1 MEADRK
7 VEWDTLERVICLL
20 LTLSIDEDGSASS
33 VETANAI
40 DNCRTQ
46 DVDTTHLDI
55 LYPTPPNMD
64 GLPDVPHGPC
74 TEEFENDAYNNVP
87 PFCSGNEHLLDQFQH
102 GLLDTCSC
110 NAEPPAERE
119 VGFPYELGPFL
130 MFDTGLPLDVSE
142 ADLLAEIIP
151 ANTGFSVNEG
161 MSAWVANYEGRVYR
175 GTCSPFDAVTLPDL
189 DEAFSLEGD
198 NVVAE
203 IAWAYPDQQAYD
215 DMLAATGATYEGIL
229 DRSNGETYEESMTH
243 RFLRT
248 GGFVYLN
255 AARQAVA
262 LKELSPSP
270 PTLQI
275 DPFAQ
280 LTLTFDIPQGV
291 TADQAT
297 HSCPG
302 GFHAPTSA
310 EIRAGG
316 GIEYCWDKSGTLS
329 FCPHGCF
336 IYHVEQMEGTG
347 YLAFPLME
355 STAHLA
361 PAHYAPTDQQGA
373 EVASMIT
380 GVLAATN
387 APTEEED

>member
-1 MEADRK
+1 MVESQIRIMEADRK

-20 LTLSIDEDGSASS
+20 MTLSIDEDGSASS

-46 DVDTTHLDI
+46 DVDTSHLDI
-55 LYPTPPNMD
+55 LYPTPPGMD
-64 GLPDVPHGPC
+64 GLPDVPLGPC
-74 TEEFENDAYNNVP
+74 TEEFENEAYEGVP
-87 PFCSGNEHLLDQFQH
+87 PFCAGNEHLLNQFAH
-102 GLLDTCSC
+102 GLIESCEC

-142 ADLLAEIIP
+142 ADLRAEITP
-151 ANTGFSVNEG
+151 ANTGFSVNVN
-161 MSAWVANYEGRVYR
+161 ANPPTWVANYEGRVYS
-175 GTCSPFDAVTLPDL
+175 GSCSPFAAVTLPDL
-189 DEAFSLEGD
+189 DEAFGLEGD
-198 NVVAE
+198 NVVTE
-203 IAWAYPDQQAYD
+203 IAWAYPDQSAYD
-215 DMLAATGATYEGIL
+215 EMLAATGA
-229 DRSNGETYEESMTH
+229 TYEESMTH

-248 GGFVYLN
+248 GGYIYLN

-262 LKELSPSP
+262 LKEISPSP

-291 TADQAT
+291 TLDQAT
-297 HSCPG
+297 HACPG
-302 GFHAPTSA
+302 GFHPPTSE
-310 EIRAGG
+310 EIRSGG

-329 FCPHGCF
+329 ICPHGCF
-336 IYHVEQMEGTG
+336 IYHTEQMEGTG

-380 GVLAATN
+380 GVLAATLP
-387 APTEEED
+387 PTED